1 MSSSRRDFLR
11 YGGLA
16 AAGLGLGTSV
26 QAHPQRVAPSDQLRY
41 GVIGCKGMG
50 WSNMRAAL
58 NAMPEAECV
67 ALCDVDA
74 SVLDERVADVESMR
88 GKKPRRYKDYRRM
101 LENKD
106 LDVVIIGTPD
116 HWHALQLVDTLAA
129 GKDAYCEKP
138 LANSVRECQ
147 AMLKATRRYD
157 RIVQVGQW
165 QRSAPHFAQAI
176 DYVQSGKLGNI
187 RLVKCWAYMGWMK
200 SIPVL
205 PDEPVPA
212 GVDYDMWLGPAR
224 KRPFNRNRFHFT
236 FRWFWD
242 YAGGLMTDW
251 GVHLIDIALFAMK
264 AKAPKSVIAS
274 GGKFAYP
281 EDAEEC
287 PDTLQAVYEYDGFN
301 MLWEHA
307 VGIDAG
313 PYGRTHG
320 IAFIG
325 NNGTLVV
332 DRQGWELIPETENV
346 EGRLQYKL
354 EQLPPQGRS
363 GNALEDHHRNF
374 AEAVKTRDRSLLK
387 CEIETGSVAAI
398 NAHMGNAAFRTGR
411 KLYWDTAA
419 NQFRDDAT
427 ANGFLMADYHNGW
440 ELPKG

>member
-1 MSSSRRDFLR
+1 MSSSRRDFLK
-11 YGGLA
+11 YSGLA
-16 AAGLGLGTSV
+16 AAGLGLGTSL
-26 QAHPQRVAPSDQLRY
+26 QAAPRRVAPSDQLRY

-58 NAMPEAECV
+58 NAMPEATCV
-67 ALCDVDA
+67 ALCDVDD
-74 SVLDERVADVESMR
+74 SVLDERSANVEAMR
-88 GKKPRRYKDYRRM
+88 GRKPKRYKDYRKM

-106 LDVVIIGTPD
+106 IDVVIIGTPD
-116 HWHALQLVDTLAA
+116 HWHALQLIDTLAA

-138 LANSVRECQ
+138 LGNSVGECQ
-147 AMLKATRRYD
+147 AMLAATRRYD

-165 QRSAPHFAQAI
+165 QRSAPHFAAAI
-176 DYVQSGKLGNI
+176 DYVRSGKLGNI

-212 GVDYDMWLGPAR
+212 GVDYDLWLGPAP

-251 GVHLIDIALFAMK
+251 GVHLIDIALFAMQ
-264 AKAPKSVIAS
+264 ARAPKSVIAS

-287 PDTLQAVYEYDGFN
+287 PDTLQAVFEYDGFN

-332 DRQGWELIPETENV
+332 DRQGWELIPETETV

-363 GNALEDHHRNF
+363 GDPLQAHHINF
-374 AEAVKTRDRSLLK
+374 AEAVRSRDRSQLA
-387 CEIETGSVAAI
+387 CEIETGSIAAI

-411 KLYWDTAA
+411 KLYWDATA
-419 NQFRDDAT
+419 NRFRDDET
-427 ANGFLMADYHNGW
+427 ANGFLMAAYHNGW
-440 ELPKG
+440 KLPD